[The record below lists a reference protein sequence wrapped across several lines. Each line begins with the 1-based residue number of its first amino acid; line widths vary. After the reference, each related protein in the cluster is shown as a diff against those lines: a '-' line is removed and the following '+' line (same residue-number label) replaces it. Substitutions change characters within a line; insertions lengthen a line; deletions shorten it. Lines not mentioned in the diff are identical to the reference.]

1 MEGAFVCAVDVGTAS
16 ARAGIFDAAGNL
28 QGRATREIS
37 INRPQAGFGEY
48 DSEEIWASVCSAVKN
63 ALMESG
69 LTPGDIS
76 AIAFDATCSLVAR
89 GREGE
94 QVSISPSGE
103 MTRDTI
109 AWFDHRAIP
118 EADECTATGHRVL
131 DHLGGVM
138 SPEMQTPKL
147 IWLKR
152 NLPQSW
158 EKCGKLFDLAD
169 FLTWRATGRDDRSR
183 CTLTSK
189 WTYLS
194 HDSGWQ
200 EDFFEK
206 VGLEDLIERGGL
218 PHGTVPV
225 GAAIGTLTAEA
236 AAELGLGPDCR
247 VAAGLIDAFAG
258 SLGVIGGYEDGE
270 IERGLALI
278 AGTSSCVMGFSGSA
292 HFATGIWG
300 PYYEATLPGLWLY
313 EAGQSATGA
322 LLDHIIRTHGAG
334 GEPDARMHERIVRR
348 ISELR
353 LRSGEDFAANLHV
366 LPDFHGNR
374 SPSGDPH
381 ARGVISGLSLDASF
395 DGLCRLYWRTAVSI
409 ALGLRHILDHLN
421 DGGMDITYL
430 HVTGGHTKN
439 PLLMELY
446 ADATGRTVRE
456 SETEDAVLLG
466 TAMAAS
472 CAAGMYGSLSEACR
486 NMRRPYRTRV
496 PNGTLRKAY
505 DRDYE
510 IFHLMHRQRSEL
522 EKISNKS
529 ARTGRLMP

>member
-1 MEGAFVCAVDVGTAS
+1 MNEVTSMERAFVCAVDVGTAS
-16 ARAGIFDAAGNL
+16 ARAGIFDAAGSL
-28 QGRATREIS
+28 QGRATQEIS
-37 INRPQAGFGEY
+37 IGRPQAGFAEY
-48 DSEEIWASVCSAVKN
+48 DSEEIWAAVCSAVGN
-63 ALMESG
+63 ALTASG

-89 GREGE
+89 GRDGE
-94 QVSISPSGE
+94 QVSISPSGDAV
-103 MTRDTI
+103 RDTI
-109 AWFDHRAIP
+109 AWFDHRAIS
-118 EADECTATGHRVL
+118 EADECTASGHRVL

-147 IWLKR
+147 MWLKR

-158 EKCGKLFDLAD
+158 ERCGKLFDLAD
-169 FLTWRATGRDDRSR
+169 FLTWRASGRDERSR

-218 PHGTVPV
+218 PLETVPV

-236 AAELGLGPDCR
+236 AEELGLSETCR
-247 VAAGLIDAFAG
+247 VATGLIDAFAG
-258 SLGVIGGYEDGE
+258 SLGVIGGYEEAE
-270 IERGLALI
+270 IERSLALI
-278 AGTSSCVMGFSGSA
+278 AGTSSCVMGFSSSA
-292 HFATGIWG
+292 HFATGVWG

-322 LLDHIIRTHGAG
+322 LLDHIIRVHGAG
-334 GEPDARMHERIVRR
+334 GEPDARMHERIVHR
-348 ISELR
+348 IRELR
-353 LRSGEDFAANLHV
+353 LRFGEDFAADLHV

-374 SPSGDPH
+374 SPAGDPR

-409 ALGLRHILDHLN
+409 ALGLRHILDHLK
-421 DGGMDITYL
+421 DGGMDITFL

-466 TAMAAS
+466 TAMAAAS
-472 CAAGMYGSLSEACR
+472 AAEIHSSVAEACR
-486 NMRRPYRTRV
+486 FMRRSYRTRL
-496 PNGTLRKAY
+496 PNAVLREAY

-510 IFHLMHRQRSEL
+510 IFHLMLRQRSEL
-522 EKISNKS
+522 ERAAKS
-529 ARTGRLMP
+529 I